1 MVTMSLLFS
10 RTRLRAELRESR
22 GSAIF
27 LNLRDDVRFPFRAS
41 ARDGWTESNRI
52 RRPALGRADASRL
65 QPRVARPG
73 SSAFAQLR
81 RDKPTRL
88 RRAIA
93 DHFSPTFGRRGD
105 LRRGRLI
112 TNDPGIRD

>member
-1 MVTMSLLFS
+1 MVTMLLLF
-10 RTRLRAELRESR
+10 LRIVRIGANFSQSLDALPSPFAQVRAPA
-22 GSAIF
+22 GQ
-27 LNLRDDVRFPFRAS
+27 NLIKFEERC
-41 ARDGWTESNRI
+41 
-52 RRPALGRADASRL
+52 ADASRL

-88 RRAIA
+88 KRATA

-105 LRRGRLI
+105 LPRGRLI
-112 TNDPGIRD
+112 TNHPGIRDSASVAE